1 MDLQLHIF
9 TFSMFAMPCMC
20 TNFIRPFLT
29 PNIKNIVYFEMN
41 EVEDINYENY
51 ISISDQEKWMIYW
64 NGSTIPEVIVGQK
77 IKKKR
82 PGQKNQFHIIFSK

>member
-1 MDLQLHIF
+1 MDLQLLHIF

-20 TNFIRPFLT
+20 TNFIKPFLT
-29 PNIKNIVYFEMN
+29 PNIKNIVHFEMN

-77 IKKKR
+77 I
-82 PGQKNQFHIIFSK
+82 